1 MSVVNVERIRRPR
14 RRPRTNDYML
24 MNILSLIKYNETNSI
39 LNLIQNR
46 DIMINTIFHN
56 GFSLLHM
63 AVREKKYNIVELL
76 LNLGIDRTIS
86 STLHHQTAMH
96 IACMNGF
103 ISIVRLMFS
112 KGREDLGI
120 IDRYRKTA
128 LNYAIDYGNKP
139 IAKFF
144 IENGVDHS
152 YLSTNDI
159 NEIMDTREQSRRR
172 VLQRQLEQSR
182 SDELLR
188 QRIHILRR
196 PQILEIVEESKMEV
210 SRPSKDIIDLIINNE
225 IAKKSICPIS
235 MEEIEKETA
244 VVTNCFHVFSKENIE
259 FWLQTKNFCP
269 VCKTKCFV
277 I

>member
-1 MSVVNVERIRRPR
+1 MSLVNERSHIRRPR
-14 RRPRTNDYML
+14 LR
-24 MNILSLIKYNETNSI
+24 
-39 LNLIQNR
+39 R
-46 DIMINTIFHN
+46 DINHFSIAAQESIKHNDSETIIRLITN
-56 GFSLLHM
+56 GFVSLNTTFDDGRSLLHM
-63 AVREKKYNIVELL
+63 AVKEKKYNIVEVLI
-76 LNLGIDRTIS
+76 NLGIDRLIVTRRYGF
-86 STLHHQTAMH
+86 TAMH

-120 IDRYRKTA
+120 IDRYGKTP

-152 YLSTNDI
+152 YLSANVI
-159 NEIMDTREQSRRR
+159 NEITETREQSRRR
-172 VLQRQLEQSR
+172 ELAIFQQRQLE
-182 SDELLR
+182 ELSR

-196 PQILEIVEESKMEV
+196 PQILEIVEETKMEV
-210 SRPSKDIIDLIINNE
+210 SRPNKDIIDLIINNE

-235 MEEIEKETA
+235 MEEIEKETS
-244 VVTNCFHVFSKENIE
+244 VVTNCFHVFSKENLEI
-259 FWLQTKNFCP
+259 WLQTKKFCP

-277 I
+277 L